1 MLANVSMSP
10 DTILTQRDGP
20 IATVV
25 INNPEKRNALDK
37 ATWERLLAIMR
48 ALSADDDL
56 RCIVLRGAGDEA
68 FAAGADISKFPSE
81 RANAAQAKRYGQAVS
96 DAIHAVFECRH
107 PTIAMIQGAC
117 TGGGMEIA
125 CACDLRISGES
136 ARLGV
141 PINRLGHPLAYP
153 EMEVVRHV
161 VGRATML
168 EILLEGRLFGAR
180 EAEHRGLVNRV
191 VPDERLEEEVY
202 ATARR
207 IAAGAPLAARASKRF
222 ALRLTD
228 PRPLTQAEL
237 DESYVLCDSEDYRE
251 GVRAFLA
258 KEKPMFKGR

>member
-1 MLANVSMSP
+1 MTT
-10 DTILTQRDGP
+10 DTILSTRDGV
-20 IATVV
+20 IVTVI

-37 ATWERLLAIMR
+37 ATWERLRETMLALT
-48 ALSADDDL
+48 AEEEL
-56 RCIVLRGAGDEA
+56 RCIVLRGAGNEA

-96 DAIHAVFECRH
+96 DGIRAVFECRH

-136 ARLGV
+136 GRFGV

-153 EMEVVRHV
+153 EMQVVRHV

-168 EILLEGRLFGAR
+168 EILLEGRLFDAR
-180 EAEHRGLVNRV
+180 AAERRGLVNRV
-191 VPDERLEEEVY
+191 VPDEQLEDEVY

-207 IAAGAPLAARASKRF
+207 IAAGAPLAARASKKF
-222 ALRLTD
+222 ALRLID
-228 PRPLTQAEL
+228 PRPLTPAEI
-237 DESYVLCDSEDYRE
+237 DESYSLCDSEDYHE

-258 KEKPMFKGR
+258 KEKPTFKGR